1 MANELSEFDDN
12 DYVRQADE
20 SHFDQLQEDT
30 RSDYERQVDE
40 AIQLSIQEMHQQQR
54 IYAQYEKQ
62 LIEDYVKETVR
73 RSELFTNFLFN
84 LNKLSR
90 FDKKISEVLDIINP
104 IIESYCSQII
114 EVCELDEATYNKIF
128 GALRGIRNCNSGLD
142 ALKMFIVI
150 QS

>member
-1 MANELSEFDDN
+1 MDFDEADIRAP
-12 DYVRQADE
+12 DIVRAE
-20 SHFDQLQEDT
+20 RLREDT
-30 RSDYERQVDE
+30 RSGYDRQLDD

-62 LIEDYVKETVR
+62 LLEDYAKETVR
-73 RSELFTNFLFN
+73 RSELFTDLLFN

-90 FDKKISEVLDIINP
+90 FDKQIGEVLDIINP

-142 ALKMFIVI
+142 ALKSLIVI

>member
-1 MANELSEFDDN
+1 MDFDETDN
-12 DYVRQADE
+12 IREPDFVRTE
-20 SHFDQLQEDT
+20 RLQEDT
-30 RSDYERQVDE
+30 RSDYERQVDD
-40 AIQLSIQEMHQQQR
+40 AIQLSIHEMHQQHR

-62 LIEDYVKETVR
+62 LLEDYAKETVR
-73 RSELFTNFLFN
+73 RSELFTDFLFN

-90 FDKKISEVLDIINP
+90 FDKKIGEVLDIINP

-142 ALKMFIVI
+142 ALKSLIVI